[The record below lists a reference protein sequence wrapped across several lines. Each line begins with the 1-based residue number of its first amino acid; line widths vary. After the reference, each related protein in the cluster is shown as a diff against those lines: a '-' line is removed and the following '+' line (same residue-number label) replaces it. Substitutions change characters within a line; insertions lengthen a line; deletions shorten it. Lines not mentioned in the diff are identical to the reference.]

1 MGESKDGDQGKD
13 GARHR
18 LVEGAGP
25 GDPAPAGRAGR
36 ERRGELLARRVRRA
50 RGPGG
55 RREALG
61 AKAITVAADVSQL
74 DGIQK
79 LYDATIEAFGQVD
92 IVVAN
97 AGMEKVNIPVTDVT
111 EEDFDLLFRVNTKG
125 PYFVLREAARRIAD
139 NGRII
144 TISSNTTTV
153 PQVGVGLYG
162 TSKVA
167 TGYLA
172 RVLALE
178 LGPRGITVNT
188 IVPGPIDGAGI
199 FTDPANDEYKQS
211 LIAMVPIGRL
221 GTTEDVAGIAAF
233 LAGDDAGLITG
244 QQLVA
249 DGGMH

>member
-1 MGESKDGDQGKD
+1 MTLKGKTALVTGSSKG
-13 GARHR
+13 
-18 LVEGAGP
+18 L
-25 GDPAPAGRAGR
+25 GRAI
-36 ERRGELLARRVRRA
+36 LLRLAAQGANVVVNYSRDENAADEVRA
-50 RGPGG
+50 AA
-55 RREALG
+55 EALSAG
-61 AKAITVAADVSQL
+61 VITVAADVSGV
-74 DGIQK
+74 DGIER

-97 AGMEKVNIPVTDVT
+97 AGMELVNVPVADVT
-111 EEDFDLLFRVNTKG
+111 EEDFDLLFRVNPKG
-125 PYFVLREAARRIAD
+125 PYFILREAARRITD
-139 NGRII
+139 NVRII

-153 PQVGVGLYG
+153 PQLGVGLYG

-188 IVPGPIDGAGI
+188 VVPGPIDGAGI

-211 LIAMVPIGRL
+211 LVAMVPIGRL
-221 GTTEDVAGIAAF
+221 GTTEDVAGVAAF
-233 LAGDDAGLITG
+233 LAGDAAALITG

-249 DGGMH
+249 DGGTH

>member
-1 MGESKDGDQGKD
+1 VVVNYSRDESAAEEVLEAAK
-13 GARHR
+13 
-18 LVEGAGP
+18 
-25 GDPAPAGRAGR
+25 
-36 ERRGELLARRVRRA
+36 
-50 RGPGG
+50 
-55 RREALG
+55 ALG
-61 AKAITVAADVSQL
+61 VGAISVAADVSQV
-74 DGIQK
+74 DGIER
-79 LYDATIEAFGQVD
+79 LYDAALDEFGQVD

-97 AGMEKVNIPVTDVT
+97 AGMEKVNVPVAEVT

-153 PQVGVGLYG
+153 PQLGVGLYG

-233 LAGDDAGLITG
+233 LASAEAGLITG
-244 QQLVA
+244 QQIVA

>member
-1 MGESKDGDQGKD
+1 MTLKGKTALVTGSSKG
-13 GARHR
+13 
-18 LVEGAGP
+18 L
-25 GDPAPAGRAGR
+25 GRAI
-36 ERRGELLARRVRRA
+36 LLRLAGQGANVVVNYSRDEAAAIEVQKAAESLGVRA
-50 RGPGG
+50 V
-55 RREALG
+55 
-61 AKAITVAADVSQL
+61 TVAADVSRV
-74 DGIQK
+74 DGIEK
-79 LYDATIEAFGQVD
+79 VFDAAVDAFGQID

>member
-1 MGESKDGDQGKD
+1 MTLDGKVALVTGSSKG
-13 GARHR
+13 
-18 LVEGAGP
+18 L
-25 GDPAPAGRAGR
+25 GRAIVLR
-36 ERRGELLARRVRRA
+36 LASQGANVVINYSRDEVA
-50 RGPGG
+50 ADEVKKAA
-55 RREALG
+55 EALG
-61 AKAITVAADVSQL
+61 VKALVHAADVSRV
-74 DGIQK
+74 DGITS
-79 LYDATIEAFGQVD
+79 LFDAATAEFGKVD

-139 NGRII
+139 GGRIV

-153 PQVGVGLYG
+153 PQLGVGLYG

-188 IVPGPIDGAGI
+188 VVPGPIDGAGI
-199 FTDPANDEYKQS
+199 FTDPANDEYKRS
-211 LIAMVPIGRL
+211 LIEMVPIGRL
-221 GTTEDVAGIAAF
+221 GTADDVAGVTSF
-233 LAGDDAGLITG
+233 LASDEAGLITG
-244 QQLVA
+244 QQIVC

>member
-1 MGESKDGDQGKD
+1 MTLKGKTALVTGSSKG
-13 GARHR
+13 
-18 LVEGAGP
+18 L
-25 GDPAPAGRAGR
+25 GRAILLRLAAQGANVVVNYSRDEAAAAEVR
-36 ERRGELLARRVRRA
+36 ESA
-50 RGPGG
+50 
-55 RREALG
+55 EAEG
-61 AKAITVAADVSQL
+61 AKAIIVQADVSKV
-74 DGIQK
+74 DGIQR
-79 LYDATIEAFGQVD
+79 LYDAAVGEFGRID

-97 AGMEKVNIPVTDVT
+97 AGMEKVNVPVAEVT
-111 EEDFDLLFRVNTKG
+111 EEDFDLLFQVNTKG

-188 IVPGPIDGAGI
+188 VVPGPIDGAGI
-199 FTDPANDEYKQS
+199 FTDPANDDYKQS

-221 GTTEDVAGIAAF
+221 GTPQDVAAITVF
-233 LAGDDAGLITG
+233 LASDDAGLITG

>member
-1 MGESKDGDQGKD
+1 MKGKTALVT
-13 GARHR
+13 GSSEGLGRAILLR
-18 LVEGAGP
+18 LAAEGANVVINYHRNETAAKEVKTAAEAEGV
-25 GDPAPAGRAGR
+25 RAI
-36 ERRGELLARRVRRA
+36 V
-50 RGPGG
+50 
-55 RREALG
+55 
-61 AKAITVAADVSQL
+61 VQADVSSVP
-74 DGIQK
+74 DIER
-79 LYDATIEAFGQVD
+79 LYDAAVEEFGRID

-97 AGMEKVNIPVTDVT
+97 AGMEKVNIPFTDVT
-111 EEDFDLLFRVNTKG
+111 EEDFDLLWRVNTKG
-125 PYFVLREAARRIAD
+125 PYFVLREAARRITD

-153 PQVGVGLYG
+153 PQLGVGLYG

-188 IVPGPIDGAGI
+188 VVPGPIDGAGI

-211 LIAMVPIGRL
+211 LVARVPIGRL
-221 GTTEDVAGIAAF
+221 GTTQDVAGVVAF
-233 LAGDDAGLITG
+233 LAGDDAALITG

>member
-1 MGESKDGDQGKD
+1 MTLQGKT
-13 GARHR
+13 A
-18 LVEGAGP
+18 LVTGSSKGL
-25 GDPAPAGRAGR
+25 GRAI
-36 ERRGELLARRVRRA
+36 LLRLAGQGANVVVNYSRDESAAAEVQA
-50 RGPGG
+50 AA
-55 RREALG
+55 EALG
-61 AKAITVAADVSQL
+61 VQAITVAADVSQV
-74 DGIQK
+74 DGITQVF
-79 LYDATIEAFGQVD
+79 DAAMKAFGQID

-139 NGRII
+139 NGRIV

-153 PQVGVGLYG
+153 PQLGVGLYG

-178 LGPRGITVNT
+178 LGPRGVTVNT
-188 IVPGPIDGAGI
+188 VVPGPIDGAGI

-211 LIAMVPIGRL
+211 LIEMVPIGRL
-221 GTTEDVAGIAAF
+221 GTTEDVAGVVAF
-233 LAGDDAGLITG
+233 LTSDDAGLITG

>member
-1 MGESKDGDQGKD
+1 MAIKGKTALVTGSSKG
-13 GARHR
+13 
-18 LVEGAGP
+18 L
-25 GDPAPAGRAGR
+25 GRAI
-36 ERRGELLARRVRRA
+36 LLRLAAQGANVVVNYSRDESAANEVQA
-50 RGPGG
+50 AA
-55 RREALG
+55 EALG
-61 AKAITVAADVSQL
+61 VKAISVAADVSQL

-79 LYDATIEAFGQVD
+79 LYDATIEAFGQID

-221 GTTEDVAGIAAF
+221 GTTEDVAGVAAF

>member
-1 MGESKDGDQGKD
+1 MTLQGKT
-13 GARHR
+13 A
-18 LVEGAGP
+18 LVTGSSKGL
-25 GDPAPAGRAGR
+25 GRAI
-36 ERRGELLARRVRRA
+36 LLRLAAQGANVVVNYSRDESAANEVQVA
-50 RGPGG
+50 A
-55 RREALG
+55 EALG
-61 AKAITVAADVSQL
+61 VKAITVAADVSQV
-74 DGIQK
+74 DGITK
-79 LYDATIEAFGQVD
+79 VYDATVEAFGQID

-233 LAGDDAGLITG
+233 LASDDAGLITG

>member
-1 MGESKDGDQGKD
+1 MELQGKV
-13 GARHR
+13 A
-18 LVEGAGP
+18 LVTGSSKGL
-25 GDPAPAGRAGR
+25 GRAI
-36 ERRGELLARRVRRA
+36 LLRLA
-50 RGPGG
+50 
-55 RREALG
+55 ELG
-61 AKAITVAADVSQL
+61 ADVVINYSRDSAAADEVRKAAEAHGVRGMVVRADVSQV
-74 DGIQK
+74 DGIRH
-79 LYDATIEAFGQVD
+79 LYDTAIAEFGQVD

-97 AGMEKVNIPVTDVT
+97 AGMEKVNVPVADVT

-153 PQVGVGLYG
+153 PQLGVGLYG

-172 RVLALE
+172 KVLALE

-188 IVPGPIDGAGI
+188 VVPGPIDNAGI
-199 FTDPANDEYKQS
+199 FTDPANDDYKQG

-221 GTTEDVAGIAAF
+221 GTPEDVAAVTAF
-233 LAGDDAGLITG
+233 LAGDGGGLITG
-244 QQLVA
+244 QQIVC

>member
-1 MGESKDGDQGKD
+1 MAIKGKTALVTGSSKG
-13 GARHR
+13 
-18 LVEGAGP
+18 L
-25 GDPAPAGRAGR
+25 GRAI
-36 ERRGELLARRVRRA
+36 LLRLASQGANVVVNYSRDEAAANEVQA
-50 RGPGG
+50 AA
-55 RREALG
+55 EALG
-61 AKAITVAADVSQL
+61 VKAITVAADVSQL

-79 LYDATIEAFGQVD
+79 LYDATIEAFGQLD

-221 GTTEDVAGIAAF
+221 GTTEDVAGVAAF
-233 LAGDDAGLITG
+233 LAGADAGLITG

>member
-1 MGESKDGDQGKD
+1 MTLKGKTALVTGSSKG
-13 GARHR
+13 
-18 LVEGAGP
+18 L
-25 GDPAPAGRAGR
+25 GRAI
-36 ERRGELLARRVRRA
+36 LLRLAAQGANVVVNYSRDENAANEVRA
-50 RGPGG
+50 AA
-55 RREALG
+55 EALSAG
-61 AKAITVAADVSQL
+61 VITVAADASGV
-74 DGIQK
+74 DGIER

-97 AGMEKVNIPVTDVT
+97 AGMEKVNVAVADVT

-125 PYFVLREAARRIAD
+125 PYFVLREAARRIND

-153 PQVGVGLYG
+153 PQLGVGLYG

-167 TGYLA
+167 TGYLV

-178 LGPRGITVNT
+178 LGPRGVTVNT
-188 IVPGPIDGAGI
+188 VVPGPIDGAGI

-211 LIAMVPIGRL
+211 LVAMVPIGRL
-221 GTTEDVAGIAAF
+221 GTTEDVAGVVAF
-233 LAGDDAGLITG
+233 LAGDDAALITG

>member
-1 MGESKDGDQGKD
+1 MTLKGKTALVTGSSKG
-13 GARHR
+13 
-18 LVEGAGP
+18 L
-25 GDPAPAGRAGR
+25 GRAI
-36 ERRGELLARRVRRA
+36 LLRLAAQGANVVVNYSRDENAANEVRVA
-50 RGPGG
+50 A
-55 RREALG
+55 EALSAG
-61 AKAITVAADVSQL
+61 VITVAADVSAV
-74 DGIQK
+74 DGIER

-97 AGMEKVNIPVTDVT
+97 AGMEKVNVPVADVT

-125 PYFVLREAARRIAD
+125 SYFVLREAARRITD

-153 PQVGVGLYG
+153 PQLGVGLYG

-188 IVPGPIDGAGI
+188 VVPGPIDGAGI
-199 FTDPANDEYKQS
+199 FTDPANDEYKRS
-211 LIAMVPIGRL
+211 LVAMVPIGRL
-221 GTTEDVAGIAAF
+221 GTTQDVAGVVAF
-233 LAGDDAGLITG
+233 LAGDDAALITG

>member
-1 MGESKDGDQGKD
+1 MTLKGKTALVTGSSKG
-13 GARHR
+13 
-18 LVEGAGP
+18 L
-25 GDPAPAGRAGR
+25 GRAI
-36 ERRGELLARRVRRA
+36 LLRLAA
-50 RGPGG
+50 RGANVVVNYSRDESAANEVLDAARAVGVQ
-55 RREALG
+55 
-61 AKAITVAADVSQL
+61 AISVAADVSQV
-74 DGIQK
+74 DGIQR
-79 LYDATIEAFGQVD
+79 LYDATVDEFGQVD

-97 AGMEKVNIPVTDVT
+97 AGMEKVNVPVADVT

-153 PQVGVGLYG
+153 PQLGVGLYG

-167 TGYLA
+167 TAYLA

-221 GTTEDVAGIAAF
+221 GTTKDVAGVAAF
-233 LAGDDAGLITG
+233 LAGDDAGLITD

>member
-1 MGESKDGDQGKD
+1 MAIKGKTALVTGSSKG
-13 GARHR
+13 
-18 LVEGAGP
+18 L
-25 GDPAPAGRAGR
+25 GRAI
-36 ERRGELLARRVRRA
+36 LLRLAAQGANVVVNYSRDEAAANEVQA
-50 RGPGG
+50 AA
-55 RREALG
+55 EALG
-61 AKAITVAADVSQL
+61 VRAITVAADVSQL
-74 DGIQK
+74 DGIQR

-221 GTTEDVAGIAAF
+221 GTTEDVAGVAAF

>member
-1 MGESKDGDQGKD
+1 MTLKGKTALVTGSSKG
-13 GARHR
+13 
-18 LVEGAGP
+18 L
-25 GDPAPAGRAGR
+25 GRAI
-36 ERRGELLARRVRRA
+36 LLRLAAQGANVVVNYSRDENAANQVRA
-50 RGPGG
+50 AA
-55 RREALG
+55 EALSAG
-61 AKAITVAADVSQL
+61 VITVAADVSGV
-74 DGIQK
+74 DGIER

-97 AGMEKVNIPVTDVT
+97 AGMEQVNIPVADVT
-111 EEDFDLLFRVNTKG
+111 EADFDLLFRVNTKG
-125 PYFVLREAARRIAD
+125 PYFVLREAARRITD

-153 PQVGVGLYG
+153 PQFGVGLYG

-188 IVPGPIDGAGI
+188 VVPGPIDGAGI

-211 LIAMVPIGRL
+211 LVAKVPIGRL
-221 GTTEDVAGIAAF
+221 GTTEDVAGVVAF
-233 LAGDDAGLITG
+233 LAGDDAALITG
-244 QQLVA
+244 QHLVA

>member
-1 MGESKDGDQGKD
+1 MAIKGKTALVTGSSKG
-13 GARHR
+13 
-18 LVEGAGP
+18 L
-25 GDPAPAGRAGR
+25 GRAI
-36 ERRGELLARRVRRA
+36 LLRLAAQGANVVVNYSRDESAANEVQA
-50 RGPGG
+50 AA
-55 RREALG
+55 EALG
-61 AKAITVAADVSQL
+61 VKAITIAADVSQL

-211 LIAMVPIGRL
+211 LIEMVPIGRL
-221 GTTEDVAGIAAF
+221 GTPEDVAAVAAF
-233 LAGDDAGLITG
+233 LASDDAGLITG

>member
-1 MGESKDGDQGKD
+1 MAIKGKTALVTGSSKG
-13 GARHR
+13 
-18 LVEGAGP
+18 L
-25 GDPAPAGRAGR
+25 GRAI
-36 ERRGELLARRVRRA
+36 LLRLAAQGANVVVNYSRDESAAHEVQA
-50 RGPGG
+50 AA
-55 RREALG
+55 EALG

>member
-1 MGESKDGDQGKD
+1 MTLKGKTALVTGSSKG
-13 GARHR
+13 
-18 LVEGAGP
+18 L
-25 GDPAPAGRAGR
+25 GRAI
-36 ERRGELLARRVRRA
+36 LLRLAAQGANVVVNYSRDESAANEVLDAARS
-50 RGPGG
+50 
-55 RREALG
+55 LG
-61 AKAITVAADVSQL
+61 VQAISVAADVSQV
-74 DGIQK
+74 DGIQR
-79 LYDATIEAFGQVD
+79 LYDATVDEFGQVD

-97 AGMEKVNIPVTDVT
+97 AGMEKVNVPVADVT

-153 PQVGVGLYG
+153 PQLGVGLYG

-233 LAGDDAGLITG
+233 LASDQAGLITG
-244 QQLVA
+244 QQIVA

>member
-1 MGESKDGDQGKD
+1 MAIKGKTALVTGSSKGLGR
-13 GARHR
+13 AILLR
-18 LVEGAGP
+18 LAAEGANVVVNYSR
-25 GDPAPAGRAGR
+25 DESAANEVQAT
-36 ERRGELLARRVRRA
+36 A
-50 RGPGG
+50 
-55 RREALG
+55 EALG
-61 AKAITVAADVSQL
+61 VKAISVAADVSTV
-74 DGIQK
+74 DGIEK
-79 LYDATIEAFGQVD
+79 VYDATIEAFGQID

-221 GTTEDVAGIAAF
+221 GTTEDVAGVAAF